1 MKIVFTGGGTG
12 GHFYPIIAIAE
23 EVNAIIDEQKILQAK
38 LYYFSDTPYDKT
50 ALFDNGITYKKIS
63 AGKNRV
69 YFSPLN
75 FLDYFKAGFGIIQA
89 IFSLYSIFPD
99 VVVGKGGYASFPTL
113 VAARLLKIPIL
124 IHESDSFP
132 GRVNQWAGKFA
143 TRIAISFPE
152 AAQYF
157 PKDRVA
163 FTGHPIRKEIAQS
176 AKDGVF
182 EYFGLDASIPTILVL
197 GGSSGA
203 EIINNAILD
212 SLNLLLPQFQIIHQT
227 GAKNIT
233 EVKNTAEIVMG
244 QSEFKGRYK
253 PVPFLNTLGLRMASG
268 AASVIISRAGS
279 MIFEI
284 ASWGVPAI
292 IIPITKSNG
301 DHQRKNAFTYARSGA
316 GEVIEENNLTGTIL
330 AAELTKI
337 VSDKARLELM
347 RKNAAAFTV
356 PDAGHKIAE
365 EVVRIA
371 LTHEK

>member
-50 ALFDNGITYKKIS
+50 ALFDNGITYKRIS

-75 FLDYFKAGFGIIQA
+75 FLDYFKAGFGIIEA
-89 IFSLYSIFPD
+89 LISLYSIFPD

-124 IHESDSFP
+124 IHESDSYP

-152 AAQYF
+152 AAHYF

-182 EYFGLDASIPTILVL
+182 EYFGLDATIPTVLVL

-203 EIINNAILD
+203 EVINNAILD
-212 SLNLLLPQFQIIHQT
+212 SLNLLLPTFQIIHQT

-244 QSEFKGRYK
+244 NSEFKARYK

-337 VSDKARLELM
+337 VSDPARLDLM
-347 RKNAAAFTV
+347 RKNAATFTV
-356 PDAGHKIAE
+356 SDAGHKIAE